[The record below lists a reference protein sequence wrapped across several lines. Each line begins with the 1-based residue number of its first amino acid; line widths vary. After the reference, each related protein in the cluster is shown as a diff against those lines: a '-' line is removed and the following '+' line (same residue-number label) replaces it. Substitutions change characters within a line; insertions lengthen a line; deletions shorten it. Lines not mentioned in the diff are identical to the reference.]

1 MIILYNTITPV
12 LGRNFFSF
20 GDPEKQS
27 AILCAAMLESQG
39 AEGVLWL
46 KTSKKRRT
54 LSSSLQRTEFCQQ
67 PQEFRSRFLL
77 SQTSYETET
86 LANTLIACL
95 SS

>member
-1 MIILYNTITPV
+1 MIIWYNTITPK

-20 GDPEKQS
+20 GDLEKQP

-54 LSSSLQRTEFCQQ
+54 SVQ
-67 PQEFRSRFLL
+67 
-77 SQTSYETET
+77 
-86 LANTLIACL
+86 
-95 SS
+95 